1 MKKILVVI
9 LFAIFS
15 FNWAF
20 SQNFESLVD
29 TNKMWVV
36 LRNSAAGPPFYNG
49 GDSFAYKFQDSS
61 LISEEYW
68 MKLWESND
76 SLYSNWEL
84 CGYMKQSD
92 RIVLFMDLSSE
103 IDTLYNFTK
112 IQGEMITTEDCELP
126 VDSVTR
132 TNFIGKNRLTMH
144 ISDHQYYDVKYY
156 EGIGSNAGLL
166 TPLYNCWIG
175 ALRYLICYY
184 ENGELKYHNDRFD
197 SCNYNTVSVQNQ
209 QKNIINI
216 YPNPVADRIQIDNVE
231 INTTLKIYNSIGQ
244 LVYKR
249 LLTDKNNRLNL
260 PNFSGFC
267 LVQLMTSKG
276 DIIYS
281 KQMIKNNW

>member
-1 MKKILVVI
+1 MKKILVI
-9 LFAIFS
+9 SLFSIFL
-15 FNWAF
+15 FNLTF
-20 SQNFESLVD
+20 SQDFESLID

-36 LRNSAAGPPFYNG
+36 LRNSSADPPYYNG

-61 LISEEYW
+61 LIAEEYW

-76 SLYSNWEL
+76 SLYSNWVL
-84 CGYMKQSD
+84 RGYMKQRDS
-92 RIVLFMDLSSE
+92 IVLFMDLSSK

-112 IQGEMITTEDCELP
+112 IQGEMITTEDCEIP
-126 VDSVTR
+126 VDSVST

-144 ISDHQYYDVKYY
+144 ISDHQYFDVKYY

-166 TPLYNCWIG
+166 TPLYNCWTG
-175 ALRYLICYY
+175 AYRYLICYF
-184 ENGELKYHNDRFD
+184 ENGELKYHNDRFGM
-197 SCNYNTVSVQNQ
+197 CNYNTVSIQNQ
-209 QKNIINI
+209 LKNVINI
-216 YPNPVADRIQIDNVE
+216 YPNPVTDRIQIDNVE

-249 LLTDKNNRLNL
+249 LLTAKNNILNL

-267 LVQLMTSKG
+267 LVQLITSKG